1 MTHIEEIINLIQNNE
16 DLIDFDYNG
25 VKDLII
31 IQGKLFK
38 DIIKFTSSINDKNIN
53 TKELIKSA
61 TRSALTLHNQEL
73 IIVKQ
78 ERIVIKIITNIK
90 RTSIDE
96 NNPTIANRCNGYSV
110 DEIENLYNN
119 YFDEESISDF
129 TEDVSYDVFK
139 YLFIRKHLTNDNYEK
154 NIYPIIIK
162 LIIDKLDDFHVDIDL
177 KKGFAGYILR
187 VNFITVFT
195 YIAEDILESIAYRD
209 EFLMNWIKYYH
220 GQVVVDGNQRY
231 EAPSLIN
238 SEGQK
243 YNPSAIFGTVAMW
256 FKTNEKVITLTKRLH
271 DSKQKLSVLKIENLS
286 PRAYKHELILERQ
299 EFEKDISGI
308 NERLE
313 ELLDE
318 RIFVK
323 DNNLKFEINDEIKE
337 LRQLVREDK
346 AELNE
351 INTEITSID
360 TDTSR
365 SLEENIIR
373 IQKNLEL
380 EKSII
385 KQNTKLYTSIKSA
398 LIKALTSKRKP
409 IDK

>member
-1 MTHIEEIINLIQNNE
+1 MTHIEEIINLIQENE
-16 DLIDFDYNG
+16 SLIDFDYNG

-31 IQGKLFK
+31 IQNDLFQK
-38 DIIKFTSSINDKNIN
+38 IIHYTSNITDKSID

-61 TRSALTLHNQEL
+61 VRSGLTLRNQEL
-73 IIVKQ
+73 IIVRE

-90 RTSIDE
+90 RNSIDE
-96 NNPTIANRCNGYSV
+96 NNPTIANRCNGYSI
-110 DEIENLYNN
+110 DEIENLYND
-119 YFDEESISDF
+119 YFDKNTLKEFI
-129 TEDVSYDVFK
+129 EDISYDVFR
-139 YLFIRKHLTNDNYEK
+139 YLFERKRVTNDYYEK

-162 LIIDKLDDFHVDIDL
+162 IIVDRLDDFNVDITL
-177 KKGFAGYILR
+177 KKGFSGYILR

-209 EFLMNWIKYYH
+209 EYLMNWLKYYH

-231 EAPSLIN
+231 EAPYLIN

-243 YNPSAIFGTVAMW
+243 YNPSAIFGTVSMW
-256 FKTNEKVITLTKRLH
+256 FKANEKVITLAKRLE
-271 DSKQKLSVLKIENLS
+271 DSKDKLSVLTIENLS
-286 PRAYKHELILERQ
+286 PREYKHELVLERQ
-299 EFEKDISGI
+299 EFEKNITSI

-313 ELLDE
+313 DLLDE
-318 RIFVK
+318 RIVVK
-323 DNNLKFEINDEIKE
+323 NNDLKSEINDEIKE
-337 LRQLVREDK
+337 LRQMLREDK

-351 INTEITSID
+351 INTEISSVD

-373 IQKNLEL
+373 LQKSLEL
-380 EKSII
+380 ERSII